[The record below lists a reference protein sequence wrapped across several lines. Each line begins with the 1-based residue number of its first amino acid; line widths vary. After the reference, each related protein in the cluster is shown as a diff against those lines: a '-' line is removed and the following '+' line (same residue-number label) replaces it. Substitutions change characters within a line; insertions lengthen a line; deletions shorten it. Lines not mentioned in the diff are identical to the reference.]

1 MARIG
6 LVVNPAAGRDIR
18 RLTGGASVTDNYA
31 KRRVAECVLSG
42 LNVTDDPPSVTIMPD
57 RSGISDHLIDEAS
70 KTVDVEALDIP
81 ITQSAEDTQR
91 AGERF
96 REEADCI
103 VVLGGDG
110 TTRDMALECGDVPL
124 VSVATGTNTVVP
136 TAIDGTVAGAAAA
149 LLATGCVSLDET
161 TIDHG
166 MVEAVADTTNGEKR
180 LKGLAT
186 LGVLDVEFVGTRAIL
201 DAESVVG
208 GVVSRA
214 FPSEIGLSGL
224 AGALAT
230 HRPEEPGGVG
240 FRLGP
245 ADETSQTVRAITVP
259 GVVDR
264 FGVSEWRELDSE
276 ESMTF
281 ELSSGVLSIDGEREL
296 ELQNSIVE
304 IRPVDDGPRLVDIE
318 RVFAAG
324 TAEGVFTEDSTRF
337 HEER

>member
-1 MARIG
+1 MSRIG

-42 LNVTDDPPSVTIMPD
+42 LEVLNDPPVVSIMPD
-57 RSGISDHLIDEAS
+57 RSGISDHL
-70 KTVDVEALDIP
+70 VDQAPEEIEVETLDMQV
-81 ITQSAEDTQR
+81 TQSAGDTRR
-91 AGERF
+91 AGELF
-96 REEADCI
+96 REQADCI

-110 TTRDMALECGDVPL
+110 TTRDLALTCGEVPI

-149 LLATGCVSLDET
+149 LVATGRVSAEET
-161 TIDHG
+161 AIDHG
-166 MVEAVADTTNGEKR
+166 MVEAIAETPKGEKR
-180 LKGLAT
+180 LRGLAT

-201 DAESVVG
+201 DAESVLG

-214 FPSEIGLSGL
+214 NPREIGLSGL
-224 AGALAT
+224 AGALAL

-245 ADETSQTVRAITVP
+245 ADETPQTVRAITVP

-264 FGVSEWRELDSE
+264 FGVSEQRELDSE

-281 ELSSGVLSIDGEREL
+281 ERFSGVLSVDGEREL
-296 ELQNSIVE
+296 ELQESVVE
-304 IRPVDDGPRLVDIE
+304 IRPIDEGPRLVDIE
-318 RVFAAG
+318 RVFVTGAAKD
-324 TAEGVFTEDSTRF
+324 VFVES
-337 HEER
+337 

>member
-1 MARIG
+1 VTRLG

-42 LNVTDDPPSVTIMPD
+42 LEVVDDPPAVAVMPD
-57 RSGISDHLIDEAS
+57 RSGISGYLLDEAP
-70 KTVDVEALDIP
+70 KKIEVETLDMQV
-81 ITQSAEDTQR
+81 TQSAEDTQR

-110 TTRDMALECGDVPL
+110 TTRDLALACGDTPL
-124 VSVATGTNTVVP
+124 ISVATGTNTVVP

-149 LLATGCVSLDET
+149 LLATGRVSLTET

-166 MVEAVADTTNGEKR
+166 MVEAIAETPNGEKR
-180 LKGLAT
+180 LRGLAT

-201 DAESVVG
+201 DSESIVG

-214 FPSEIGLSGL
+214 APSEIGLSGI

-230 HRPEEPGGVG
+230 HPPEEPGGAG
-240 FRLGP
+240 FRLSSV
-245 ADETSQTVRAITVP
+245 EKTSQTVRAITVP
-259 GVVDR
+259 GVVNR
-264 FGVSEWRELDSE
+264 FGVSEWRELE
-276 ESMTF
+276 PNEQMRF
-281 ELSSGVLSIDGEREL
+281 ELPSGVLSVDGEREL
-296 ELQNSIVE
+296 ELQNSSVE
-304 IRPVDDGPRLVDIE
+304 IRPINEGPRLVDIE
-318 RVFAAG
+318 RVFATGA
-324 TAEGVFTEDSTRF
+324 TEGVFVED
-337 HEER
+337 